1 MFLDWQVFFLERYIN
16 RQIAL
21 NSMNIKRWAAV
32 VSIGWI
38 LYQLIQR
45 RRLTEANIDKYLER
59 HFSDKSK
66 SVQKQ
71 SGSLL

>member
-1 MFLDWQVFFLERYIN
+1 MFFDWQVFFLERYIN

-21 NSMNIKRWAAV
+21 NSMNIKGWAAV